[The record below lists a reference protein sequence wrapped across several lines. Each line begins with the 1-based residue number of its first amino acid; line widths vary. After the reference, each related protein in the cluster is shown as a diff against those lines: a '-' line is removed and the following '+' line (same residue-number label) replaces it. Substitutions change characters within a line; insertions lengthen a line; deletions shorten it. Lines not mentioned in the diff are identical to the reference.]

1 MATTGFKDY
10 YATLGVS
17 KSAAPD
23 QIKQAFRKLA
33 RKHHPDVNPGD
44 KSAEAKFKE
53 INEAYE
59 VLSDSDKRRK
69 YDQYGQYWNRM
80 DSPGAPGA
88 AGFDPNGFDFS
99 QYGSFDDFVNELLGR
114 FGGNPPGSQSY
125 AYRGSPGAAGGSNG
139 TGFGGFS
146 DSGYRDPA
154 AGAGQDLESA
164 ISLTLAEA
172 FNGVQRRLSLGNET
186 LTVRIPAGVKSGSR
200 IRVKEKGQ
208 INPASRRRGD
218 LYLVVEIKPHSFFK
232 FEGDNLICEL
242 PITPDEAVLGA
253 AVEVPTPDGSVT
265 MNLPASLRSGQTLRL
280 RGKGWRNPS
289 GERGD
294 QMVRVLIVPPA
305 TLSDRER
312 QLYEQLREARSIDP
326 RSHLKQVQL

>member
-17 KSAAPD
+17 KSATAD
-23 QIKQAFRKLA
+23 QIKQAFRRLA

-69 YDQYGQYWNRM
+69 YDQYGQYWDRM
-80 DSPGAPGA
+80 EGMGGGSPGA

-114 FGGNPPGSQSY
+114 FGGNTPGSQSY
-125 AYRGSPGAAGGSNG
+125 AYRGSANPNSA
-139 TGFGGFS
+139 GFGGGFN
-146 DSGYRDPA
+146 DFSGYRDPA

-172 FNGVQRRLSLGNET
+172 FNGVQRRVGLGNET
-186 LTVRIPAGVKSGSR
+186 LTVKIPAGVKSGSR

-208 INPASRRRGD
+208 INPISRRRGD

-232 FEGDNLICEL
+232 LEGDQLSCEL

-265 MNLPASLRSGQTLRL
+265 MNIPANLRSGQTLRL

-294 QMVRVLIVPPA
+294 QMVRVMIVPPA
-305 TLSDRER
+305 TISDNER
-312 QLYEQLREARSIDP
+312 QLYEQLRAARSTDP
-326 RSHLKQVQL
+326 RGHLKQMHL

>member
-17 KSAAPD
+17 KSATAD

-80 DSPGAPGA
+80 ESPSGGSSGGT
-88 AGFDPNGFDFS
+88 GFDPNGFDFS

-114 FGGNPPGSQSY
+114 FGNS
-125 AYRGSPGAAGGSNG
+125 SPGAQGYAQRGGAGGA
-139 TGFGGFS
+139 GFDGFS
-146 DSGYRDPA
+146 SGYRDPA

-172 FNGVQRRLSLGNET
+172 FNGVERRLSLGSET
-186 LTVRIPAGVKSGSR
+186 LTVRIPAGVKAGSR

-208 INPASRRRGD
+208 INPVSRRRGD
-218 LYLVVEIKPHSFFK
+218 LYLVVEIKPHRFFK
-232 FEGDNLICEL
+232 FEGDNLSCEL
-242 PITPDEAVLGA
+242 PIAPDEAVLGA
-253 AVEVPTPDGSVT
+253 AVEVPTLDGSVT
-265 MNLPASLRSGQTLRL
+265 VNIPAGLRSGQTLRL
-280 RGKGWRNPS
+280 KGKGWRSHS
-289 GERGD
+289 GERSD
-294 QMVRVLIVPPA
+294 QLVHVVIISP
-305 TLSDRER
+305 TNISDSER
-312 QLYEQLREARSIDP
+312 QLYEQLRAARSTDP
-326 RSHLKQVQL
+326 RSHLKQMQL

>member
-17 KSAAPD
+17 KLATAD
-23 QIKQAFRKLA
+23 EIKQAFRRLA

-69 YDQYGQYWNRM
+69 YDQYGQYWDRM
-80 DSPGAPGA
+80 GSSSGAPGG
-88 AGFDPNGFDFS
+88 AGFDPNSVDFS

-114 FGGNPPGSQSY
+114 FGNTPGAQGYS
-125 AYRGSPGAAGGSNG
+125 YRGARSTSPG
-139 TGFGGFS
+139 GFNDF
-146 DSGYRDPA
+146 SGYRDPA

-164 ISLTLAEA
+164 LSLTLAEA
-172 FNGVQRRLSLGNET
+172 FHGVERRFSLGNET
-186 LTVRIPAGVKSGSR
+186 LSVRIPAGVKTGSR

-208 INPASRRRGD
+208 INPVSRRRGD
-218 LYLVVEIKPHSFFK
+218 LYLVVELKPHSFFK
-232 FEGDNLICEL
+232 FEGDNLTCEL

-253 AVEVPTPDGSVT
+253 AVEVPTLDGSVT
-265 MNLPASLRSGQTLRL
+265 MNIPANVRSGQTLRL
-280 RGKGWRNPS
+280 RGKGWRTAS
-289 GERGD
+289 GERSD
-294 QMVRVLIVPPA
+294 QMVRLMIVPPPA
-305 TLSDRER
+305 LSDSEH
-312 QLYEQLREARSIDP
+312 QLYEQLRSIRSSDP
-326 RSHLKQVQL
+326 RSSLKQMRL

>member
-1 MATTGFKDY
+1 MATGFKDY
-10 YATLGVS
+10 YETLGVS
-17 KSAAPD
+17 KSAEPD

-80 DSPGAPGA
+80 ESAGAPGA

-114 FGGNPPGSQSY
+114 FGGSPPGAQGA
-125 AYRGSPGAAGGSNG
+125 AYRATSPG
-139 TGFGGFS
+139 GFGGFN
-146 DSGYRDPA
+146 DVSGYRDPA

-164 ISLTLAEA
+164 LSLTLGEA
-172 FNGVQRRLSLGNET
+172 FNGVQRRLSLGSET
-186 LTVRIPAGVKSGSR
+186 ITVRIPAGVKSGSR

-218 LYLVVEIKPHSFFK
+218 LYLVVAIKPHSFFK

-253 AVEVPTPDGSVT
+253 AVEVPTPDGNVT
-265 MNLPASLRSGQTLRL
+265 MNIPAGLRSGQTLRL
-280 RGKGWRNPS
+280 KGKGWRTPS
-289 GERGD
+289 GERSD
-294 QMVRVLIVPPA
+294 QMVRVMIVPPA
-305 TLSDRER
+305 ALSDRER

-326 RSHLKQVQL
+326 RSHLKQVQI

>member
-17 KSAAPD
+17 KAATAE

-59 VLSDSDKRRK
+59 VLSDSDKRQK
-69 YDQYGQYWNRM
+69 YDQYGQYWDRM
-80 DSPGAPGA
+80 GGMGSSGASS
-88 AGFDPNGFDFS
+88 AGFDPNSFDFS
-99 QYGSFDDFVNELLGR
+99 QYGSFDEFVNELLGR
-114 FGGNPPGSQSY
+114 FGGNAAGAQNY
-125 AYRGSPGAAGGSNG
+125 AYRSATSPG

-146 DSGYRDPA
+146 DTGYRDPA

-164 ISLTLAEA
+164 MSLTLSEA
-172 FNGVQRRLSLGNET
+172 FNGVQRRLGLGNET
-186 LTVRIPAGVKSGSR
+186 ITVRIPAGVKSGSR

-208 INPASRRRGD
+208 INPVSKRRGD

-232 FEGDNLICEL
+232 LEGDSLSCEL

-253 AVEVPTPDGSVT
+253 AIEVPTPDGSVT
-265 MNLPASLRSGQTLRL
+265 MNIPASIRSGQTLRL
-280 RGKGWRNPS
+280 RGKGWRSPS

-294 QMVRVLIVPPA
+294 QLVRVTIVPPA
-305 TLSDRER
+305 AISDSER
-312 QLYEQLREARSIDP
+312 QLYEQLRAIRSIDP
-326 RSHLKQVQL
+326 RSHLQQIRL